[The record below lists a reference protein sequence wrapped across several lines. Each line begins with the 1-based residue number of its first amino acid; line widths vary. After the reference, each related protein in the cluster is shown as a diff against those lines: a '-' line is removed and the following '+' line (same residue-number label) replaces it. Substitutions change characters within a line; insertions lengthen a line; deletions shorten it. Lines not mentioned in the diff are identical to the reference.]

1 MIRFYGI
8 MILDMEAINSTMVEG
23 EECEFLG
30 FEKEREV
37 CQAAIIT
44 VAVAHCEEDG
54 KAAVRQSLCDSP
66 WIRQMRLRE
75 LGYETGSACPW
86 VRHGQVIV
94 LSDEECV
101 LEEIFDTIRD
111 ACADMSPP

>member
-1 MIRFYGI
+1 MKRFYGI
-8 MILDMEAINSTMVEG
+8 TVLDMEALSSTMVEG
-23 EECEFLG
+23 DECEFLG

-44 VAVAHCEEDG
+44 VVVAPSEPD
-54 KAAVRQSLCDSP
+54 AIDAVREHFCESP
-66 WIRQMRLRE
+66 WIRQILLRVLKPE
-75 LGYETGSACPW
+75 RRSDRPW
-86 VRHGQVIV
+86 VRHGRVIV

-101 LEEIFDTIRD
+101 LEEIFDTIRE